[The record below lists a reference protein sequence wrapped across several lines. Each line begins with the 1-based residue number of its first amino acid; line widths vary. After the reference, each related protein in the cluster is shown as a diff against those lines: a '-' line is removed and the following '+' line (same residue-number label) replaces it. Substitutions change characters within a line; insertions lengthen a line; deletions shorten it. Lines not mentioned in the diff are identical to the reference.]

1 MSLNGIGTTRYT
13 TPERETRKVS
23 GDMGKAEVSG
33 ASFAKQAA
41 EAAQA
46 KGNAAATLHGAEAGA
61 GESSG
66 DSVVSSWTDVVN
78 GTSIVVCKPQDFDAD
93 NPVYRVKT
101 WDRAGNVTEQ
111 MVDVSKVDP
120 RNCDTAQMYA
130 YTCHLKESGKG
141 SFEDTVLKAAVAKSV
156 ENAERRNAGSWDFAQ
171 KRDWVEIV
179 RDIMQ
184 SEYHYGDLK
193 GYMEWKKFLDL
204 LE

>member
-1 MSLNGIGTTRYT
+1 MSLNGIGATWYT
-13 TPERETRKVS
+13 APGRETRKVS
-23 GDMGKAEVSG
+23 EDMGKAEVSG

-46 KGNAAATLHGAEAGA
+46 KGSAAAVLHGAEEG
-61 GESSG
+61 SG
-66 DSVVSSWTDVVN
+66 DSTVSSWADVVN
-78 GTSIVVCKPQDFDAD
+78 GTSISVYKPQDFNPDH
-93 NPVYRVKT
+93 PVYKVKT
-101 WDRAGNVTEQ
+101 WDQAGNVTEQ

-156 ENAERRNAGSWDFAQ
+156 ENAEQRTGGSWDFAE

-179 RDIMQ
+179 KDIMQ
-184 SEYHYGDLK
+184 SEYRYGDLK